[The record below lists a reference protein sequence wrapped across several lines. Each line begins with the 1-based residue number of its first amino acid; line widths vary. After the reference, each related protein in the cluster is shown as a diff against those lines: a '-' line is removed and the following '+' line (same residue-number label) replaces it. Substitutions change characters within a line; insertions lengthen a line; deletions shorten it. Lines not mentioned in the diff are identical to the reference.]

1 VLYLPALRCNNLQP
15 WLVITRSPHTQPRA
29 RRATHRPARG
39 RRGRHERAFRRHR
52 SPRATLRRRR
62 DVMKLFTFHIF
73 NARGECV
80 HSRDWARERVVVDEA
95 TEHKTLFGLLFA
107 LKDFARQLDPTNG
120 EDGPC
125 NFYAFATN
133 VYKLHY
139 FETATGLRFLLTTD
153 VAAGDLRSMMRH
165 IYSNLFVEYVAKNPA
180 LAPTEPFECAAFDRA
195 LDAYASALV
204 SP

>member
-1 VLYLPALRCNNLQP
+1 
-15 WLVITRSPHTQPRA
+15 
-29 RRATHRPARG
+29 
-39 RRGRHERAFRRHR
+39 
-52 SPRATLRRRR
+52 
-62 DVMKLFTFHIF
+62 MKLFTFHIF

-80 HSRDWARERVVVDEA
+80 HSRDWARQRVVVDEA
-95 TEHKTLFGLLFA
+95 TEHKTLFGLFFT

-125 NFYAFATN
+125 NFYAFATD

-153 VAAGDLRSMMRH
+153 
-165 IYSNLFVEYVAKNPA
+165 VAKNPA

>member
-1 VLYLPALRCNNLQP
+1 
-15 WLVITRSPHTQPRA
+15 
-29 RRATHRPARG
+29 
-39 RRGRHERAFRRHR
+39 
-52 SPRATLRRRR
+52 
-62 DVMKLFTFHIF
+62 MKLFTFHIF

-139 FETATGLRFLLTTD
+139 F
-153 VAAGDLRSMMRH
+153 
-165 IYSNLFVEYVAKNPA
+165 
-180 LAPTEPFECAAFDRA
+180 
-195 LDAYASALV
+195 
-204 SP
+204 